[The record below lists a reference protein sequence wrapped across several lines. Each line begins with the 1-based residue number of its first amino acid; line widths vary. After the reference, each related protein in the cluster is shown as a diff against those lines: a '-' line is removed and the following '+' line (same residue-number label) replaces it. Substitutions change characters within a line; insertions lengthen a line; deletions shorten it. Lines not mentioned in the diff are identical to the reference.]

1 MTGTPAA
8 ASPDQGA
15 TRRRVL
21 ISSTI
26 GSTIEWYDFYLYST
40 AAALVLGPL
49 FLPASSP
56 TSSTLAAFGT
66 YAAGFVARPIGGLVA
81 GHFGDRIGRK
91 TLLVATVVLMGAA
104 TVGIGLL
111 PTYAQIGIWAPIL
124 LITLRILQ
132 GLAVG
137 GEWGGAVLLAVE
149 HAPPGRQAFFGS
161 WPQMGFPAG
170 LFLGTVAFSAAA
182 TLPDEQ
188 FYAWGWRLPFLV
200 SVLLVGLGLFIRLRL
215 DDGPAFA
222 HARSRGQLLENP
234 LLAAL
239 RRYPRRIV
247 AGSAA
252 ALGHGTIVTL
262 FTVWLLSVA
271 SGPTGEHRSTALLAL
286 MIAAAGQCLSTP
298 AFGTLCDRIGY
309 RSVML
314 AGLAAAA
321 IALIPGLL
329 WVPGG
334 SLAAAVVTFLL
345 AMTVG
350 HGAVYAGIAGLL
362 ATSFPTE
369 VRFSAVS
376 TTYQLGSTV
385 SSFVPLVAAAL
396 ATTTGGFGVIAAIA
410 LFVAAAAAAAIV
422 VLARS
427 VHSTQPAPT
436 GADMDT

>member
-1 MTGTPAA
+1 MASIPATSSA
-8 ASPDQGA
+8 EQSA

-21 ISSTI
+21 VSSTV

-49 FLPASSP
+49 FLPASSA
-56 TSSTLAAFGT
+56 TASTMAAFGT
-66 YAAGFVARPIGGLVA
+66 YAAGFVARPLGGLIA
-81 GHFGDRIGRK
+81 GHFGDRVGRK
-91 TLLVATVVLMGAA
+91 RLLVATVILMGAA

-111 PTYAQIGIWAPIL
+111 PTYDQIGIWAPVL
-124 LITLRILQ
+124 LVTLRILQ

-149 HAPPGRQAFFGS
+149 HAPPGRKAFFGS

-182 TLPDEQ
+182 TLPDAQ
-188 FYAWGWRLPFLV
+188 FFTWGWRLPFLV
-200 SVLLVGLGLFIRLRL
+200 SVLLVGLGLSIRLRL
-215 DDGPAFA
+215 DDGPDFTR
-222 HARSRGQLLENP
+222 ARSDGQLVDRP
-234 LLAAL
+234 LLTAL
-239 RRYPRRIV
+239 RCHPRRIV
-247 AGSAA
+247 AGSIA

-271 SGPTGEHRSTALLAL
+271 SGPVGEHRSTALLAL

-298 AFGTLCDRIGY
+298 AFGALCDRIGY
-309 RSVML
+309 RLVML

-321 IALIPGLL
+321 LALIPGLM
-329 WVPGG
+329 WAPEG
-334 SLAAAVVTFLL
+334 SLPAAVLTFVL
-345 AMTVG
+345 AMSVG

-369 VRFSAVS
+369 IRFSAVS

-385 SSFVPLVAAAL
+385 SSFAPLVAAAL
-396 ATTTGGFGVIAAIA
+396 ATTTAGLGPVALLA
-410 LFVAAAAAAAIV
+410 LFVAVAAGAAVV
-422 VLARS
+422 VLTRPVATSSQVRTTS
-427 VHSTQPAPT
+427 SSEQ
-436 GADMDT
+436 

>member
-1 MTGTPAA
+1 MNGAPAA
-8 ASPDQGA
+8 PGPDPST

-21 ISSTI
+21 VSSTV

-49 FLPASSP
+49 FLPAGSAAV
-56 TSSTLAAFGT
+56 STMAAFGT
-66 YAAGFVARPIGGLVA
+66 YAAGFVARPVGGLVA
-81 GHFGDRIGRK
+81 GHFGDRVGRK
-91 TLLVATVVLMGAA
+91 RLLVASVILMGAA

-111 PTYAQIGIWAPIL
+111 PTYDRIGIWAPVL
-124 LITLRILQ
+124 LVTLRVLQ

-149 HAPPGRQAFFGS
+149 HAPPGRRALFGS

-182 TLPDEQ
+182 ALPDEQ
-188 FYAWGWRLPFLV
+188 FYAWGWRLPFLA
-200 SVLLVGLGLFIRLRL
+200 SVLLVGVGLFIRLRL
-215 DDGPAFA
+215 DDGPDFTR
-222 HARSRGQLLENP
+222 ARRAGRLLDRP
-234 LLAAL
+234 LASAL
-239 RRYPRRIV
+239 RHHPGRIA
-247 AGSAA
+247 AGTAA

-286 MIAAAGQCLSTP
+286 MIAAAGQCATTP
-298 AFGTLCDRIGY
+298 AFGALCDRIGY
-309 RSVML
+309 RPVML
-314 AGLAAAA
+314 GGLAAG
-321 IALIPGLL
+321 ALALLPGLA
-329 WVPGG
+329 WAPGG
-334 SLAAAVVTFLL
+334 TLPAAVSTFVL
-345 AMTVG
+345 AMTIG

-385 SSFVPLVAAAL
+385 SSFVPLIAAAL
-396 ATTTGGFGVIAAIA
+396 ITSDLGLGSVALPAVVIAAIA
-410 LFVAAAAAAAIV
+410 ATAVIALTRS
-422 VLARS
+422 AR
-427 VHSTQPAPT
+427 TTDQARATPGTRP
-436 GADMDT
+436 